1 MHHADITCRL
11 TKAGFSHTDIA
22 NEEGVSVRFV
32 GQVISGEKISHTVA
46 KNIAK
51 KTRLKI
57 NTLWPG
63 RYKHDPRPLRRAS
76 KPKSRSRAA

>member
-32 GQVISGEKISHTVA
+32 GQVICGERTSKKVA
-46 KNIAK
+46 NAIAK
-51 KTRLKI
+51 KIGLTIDKV
-57 NTLWPG
+57 WPG
-63 RYKHDPRPLRRAS
+63 RYKHEPRPLRRPT
-76 KPKSRSRAA
+76 KPKSRCRAA